1 MNLEKFVNDYLKEHR
16 HDVLLNPYSGLIDFA
31 KAFKRRLLDEDE
43 VDEEH
48 KPAIDYIKEQEERL
62 RWLLEPDATDD
73 YYENNW

>member
-31 KAFKRRLLDEDE
+31 KAFKRRLLEEDE

-48 KPAIDYIKEQEERL
+48 KPAIDYIKEQEERF
-62 RWLLEPDATDD
+62 RWLHEPDATDD